1 MAGTTD
7 KTAPHCVC
15 ACTRTAPQL
24 LTVPEAGAR
33 LGLSRSAV
41 YRLVG
46 QGRIETVRWDGSTR
60 VSEDALAA
68 FIRAATV
75 VGL

>member
-7 KTAPHCVC
+7 KTAPHRVC

-41 YRLVG
+41 YRRLG
-46 QGRIETVRWDGSTR
+46 DGRIETVRWGGTTR
-60 VSEDALAA
+60 ISEPVLAA